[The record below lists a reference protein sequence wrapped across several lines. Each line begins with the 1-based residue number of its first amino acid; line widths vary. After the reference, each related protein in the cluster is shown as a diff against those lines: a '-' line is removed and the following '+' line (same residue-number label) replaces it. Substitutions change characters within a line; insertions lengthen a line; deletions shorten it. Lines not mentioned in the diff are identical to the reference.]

1 MEIEHKW
8 LWDISLHTSCKEC
21 CQVWIFKENKWLEN
35 TGWRADDVLA
45 VSGHHQPNGRLVNKW
60 FHWLLYCLLHHFLP
74 HLVVLSLFTILV
86 QSNCERIV
94 ATLGCLSPS
103 LYYVFLSLSATHIRH
118 TCNVQWLTIF
128 PLFINY
134 SHFLKENGKYTQTE
148 LFVLLMKSF
157 WIDLCCPNKDS
168 DSVLL
173 TIFSHFAANYLYSNM
188 VTDQQWQHFFVY
200 LGDHHKTDFYISV
213 YYSNT
218 ANTFSNHEYFDKS

>member
-1 MEIEHKW
+1 MMYWRCPAIINQMGDWSTNGSIGFYIVSCIIFFHILLKT
-8 LWDISLHTSCKEC
+8 LDASLFSLCLLFLLKVIVRE
-21 CQVWIFKENKWLEN
+21 WLE
-35 TGWRADDVLA
+35 
-45 VSGHHQPNGRLVNKW
+45 
-60 FHWLLYCLLHHFLP
+60 LL
-74 HLVVLSLFTILV
+74 
-86 QSNCERIV
+86 IV
-94 ATLGCLSPS
+94 CHPLM
-103 LYYVFLSLSATHIRH
+103 YYVFLSLSATHIRH

-148 LFVLLMKSF
+148 LFVLQMKSF

-173 TIFSHFAANYLYSNM
+173 TIFSHFSANHLYSYM

-218 ANTFSNHEYFDKS
+218 ANSFSNHEYFDKS

>member
-1 MEIEHKW
+1 MK
-8 LWDISLHTSCKEC
+8 TPKCYT
-21 CQVWIFKENKWLEN
+21 WLESC
-35 TGWRADDVLA
+35 GSHL
-45 VSGHHQPNGRLVNKW
+45 SGDIKEKIFFCILQSVRFSRTLRTDI
-60 FHWLLYCLLHHFLP
+60 FLYTEK
-74 HLVVLSLFTILV
+74 LS
-86 QSNCERIV
+86 
-94 ATLGCLSPS
+94 
-103 LYYVFLSLSATHIRH
+103 YVFLSLSATHIRH

-148 LFVLLMKSF
+148 LFVLQMKSF

-173 TIFSHFAANYLYSNM
+173 TIFSHFATNYLYSNM